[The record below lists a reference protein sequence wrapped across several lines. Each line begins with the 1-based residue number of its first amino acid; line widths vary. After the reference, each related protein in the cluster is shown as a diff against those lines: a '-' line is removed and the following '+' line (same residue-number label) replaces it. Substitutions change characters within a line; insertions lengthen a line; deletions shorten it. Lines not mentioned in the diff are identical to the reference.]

1 MSLAFE
7 GQNENSCH
15 LDPRYTDPGP
25 DFSNLSIIRG
35 NLLFQRWWLKNQDL
49 PFKFYPNES
58 SKMGGVGARRERK
71 IYFFD
76 KKKKRKLYRD
86 SQEPEKNLRF

>member
-1 MSLAFE
+1 MKTDC
-7 GQNENSCH
+7 N

-35 NLLFQRWWLKNQDL
+35 NLLFQRWWLKNQDF
-49 PFKFYPNES
+49 PFKFYPNEG
-58 SKMGGVGARRERK
+58 SKMGGVGARRNRK

-76 KKKKRKLYRD
+76 KKKKKRKLYRD

>member
-58 SKMGGVGARRERK
+58 NKMGGVGARRERK
-71 IYFFD
+71 IYVFD

-86 SQEPEKNLRF
+86 SHEPEKNLRF

>member
-7 GQNENSCH
+7 GQDENN
-15 LDPRYTDPGP
+15 LDPRYTDPDP

-35 NLLFQRWWLKNQDL
+35 NLLFQRWWLKNQDF

-58 SKMGGVGARRERK
+58 SKMGGVRARRKRK
-71 IYFFD
+71 TYFVH

-86 SQEPEKNLRF
+86 SQEPEKIPRF